1 MLASEENEIDKFF
14 SCQNIGFQIDPIEWW
29 NTNAKDFPNLSKIAL
44 EFMAAV
50 PTSVSMRLRKDNQLY
65 VEFLDVYYD
74 SQKIRGYNVYY
85 FNGTNLII
93 EEKNNLRIG
102 EIRIDFKKKTLKK
115 INIRANSTLVN
126 QLQFCW
132 ISQLNFSSS
141 CSSAVGGT
149 GGTIYTF
156 YYDTEF
162 KQFQIEYLIVFNV
175 WHNDNVQFI
184 FNQLNF

>member
-1 MLASEENEIDKFF
+1 M
-14 SCQNIGFQIDPIEWW
+14 
-29 NTNAKDFPNLSKIAL
+29 SKIEVKLIILYCIKLYFVKCSSLFQLYDKSTDGLVYVVSSDFKMHIA
-44 EFMAAV
+44 
-50 PTSVSMRLRKDNQLY
+50 PTHSVRLRKDNQLY

-74 SQKIRGYNVYY
+74 LEKIRGYNVYY
-85 FNGTNLII
+85 FNGTNLTIG
-93 EEKNNLRIG
+93 EKNNLRIG
-102 EIRIDFKKKTLKK
+102 EIRIDFKKKTLNK